1 MGAGWWVL
9 ALAGLTLAAL
19 PGYGCGG
26 TSDSGG
32 GPAGAGGTSSGTG
45 GVGGSSAGG
54 SGGYP
59 SGGSGGGVGLDVSL
73 PDSPS
78 DALSCPDGGVP
89 GDPGC
94 ACGKLE
100 FSIDTQ
106 QSCAISIL
114 PGFQVDGEGFINVG
128 GQNHRVFAMDRWGK
142 GHVIAWCDS
151 TRLPQLLAAF
161 NVTGYLGQ
169 TKTPPKV
176 LAFGDEYL
184 CKPGGIIDNPLPA
197 ELSYEGKDLP
207 AKYKGNA
214 ALLAQ
219 EWDVVVFCGFRIPWT
234 NDWSKEL
241 GEFVSVH
248 GKGLLAVMDYQGV
261 VTQADFTNMSKITS
275 PAGLQFDPLSLAW
288 APSSTSVSIECV
300 PDLPPPIK

>member
-1 MGAGWWVL
+1 MGTRWLRWAMGALV
-9 ALAGLTLAAL
+9 AAGAI
-19 PGYGCGG
+19 GSGCGG
-26 TSDSGG
+26 AGDSGG
-32 GPAGAGGTSSGTG
+32 ATGSGGASGSGSGGSTGGGGGSGFGGTG
-45 GVGGSSAGG
+45 GGIGI
-54 SGGYP
+54 
-59 SGGSGGGVGLDVSL
+59 DVTL
-73 PDSPS
+73 KDGPS

-100 FSIDTQ
+100 FKIDTQ

-169 TKTPPKV
+169 VQQPKV
-176 LAFGDEYL
+176 LSFGDEYL
-184 CKPGGIIDNPLPA
+184 CKPGGILDNPLPPTLA
-197 ELSYEGKDLP
+197 YQGKDLP

-219 EWDVVVFCGFRIPWT
+219 EWDVVIFCGFRIPWT

-241 GEFVSVH
+241 GEYVGVH

-261 VTQADFTNMSKITS
+261 VTQTDFTNMSKITS
-275 PAGLQFDPLSLAW
+275 PAGIQFDPLSLAW